1 MASPSS
7 AVSTTE
13 VEPRTSPARDER
25 SFANNNL
32 TEDEAS
38 DRDDGTPRNVSR
50 NTSRMVG
57 TPDVQE
63 RRGGAGGG
71 RGGRGR
77 GGRDSSAAG
86 GPGGPG
92 MFKDP
97 SAIGKIRH
105 LKKEDGEPLW
115 RFDIQYDF
123 LRAIFDDDHRVF
135 TNSYEPDTMPK
146 QCFAD
151 LYIDTMARSSKTSK
165 ILHDKLLTD
174 REAAKNMAMV
184 CLLVNIGRMN
194 TTLNFFPEMRAQLRT
209 YHAIPSLQANEKLL
223 DYKQLQDAPRLKSIL
238 KGGTEDRAE
247 PRSLDILKETD
258 VPRTNPVNLL
268 FLICNNAS
276 KVAELHFPPGR
287 EFHDLIMKT
296 NLTSESRARA
306 FLWIVWFYLES
317 DFTEEGCE
325 ENPFGAGVD
334 YGIDVA
340 NQGVPVMVE
349 MTPEE
354 EAQENIDT
362 PVERAFG
369 LSKKSLRAKIL
380 HDEQFVEM
388 PPHKRSSR
396 PSRPS
401 AAATAAAAAKEAAA
415 VKEAAAELAGGGGT
429 DNERSV
435 PPAILPRIRPSKHE
449 SDLESMR
456 STPPPRSLIRSFGGG
471 GGAGG
476 ATGSAR
482 RGGPHKFSLGDGG
495 GPSPVRQP
503 PLIQQLHQQQQMQQT
518 RRKRKQVKPE
528 GGRGSRHRREEDDD
542 DEDDDRANT
551 SVAPS
556 RKPRPP
562 TAHQIA
568 VENNRKQRIEY
579 LLSRGMHRKHHR
591 SRKTRRTEGAIVR
604 ALRRLEEVEDPFE
617 NSEDE
622 SNLSFNRDLFT
633 FMLGAPQSMATGN
646 EFRERGFHGLVQL
659 KSEPED
665 FGEEVSTYASAMRRA
680 CRRLNRWETDGMPK
694 NMVVPTIKR
703 PRVNVPPV
711 EDEYRDPNETEDE
724 QDADTQGMD
733 ADASISMSFV
743 ETTPAAKK
751 RRTVGATGQV
761 PAVAALSRGGRGG
774 RTSTGRIPSNTPA
787 AISARR
793 RRAAKAAAALAAA
806 NGDVTMSD
814 AGTRHGSAAP
824 GAGDDGAGDEDATA
838 LASGAEGEGD
848 AEGGEGGDDAGDD
861 TEDVASVSATPPVNK
876 TRVTIK
882 KKTPGPSG
890 LSASTSS
897 RPRASGGR
905 SSKVKRE
912 DDDDDETVN
921 NDDDDELN
929 DVDKALLGMGSDS
942 E

>member
-1 MASPSS
+1 
-7 AVSTTE
+7 
-13 VEPRTSPARDER
+13 
-25 SFANNNL
+25 
-32 TEDEAS
+32 
-38 DRDDGTPRNVSR
+38 
-50 NTSRMVG
+50 
-57 TPDVQE
+57 
-63 RRGGAGGG
+63 
-71 RGGRGR
+71 
-77 GGRDSSAAG
+77 
-86 GPGGPG
+86 
-92 MFKDP
+92 
-97 SAIGKIRH
+97 
-105 LKKEDGEPLW
+105 
-115 RFDIQYDF
+115 
-123 LRAIFDDDHRVF
+123 
-135 TNSYEPDTMPK
+135 
-146 QCFAD
+146 
-151 LYIDTMARSSKTSK
+151 
-165 ILHDKLLTD
+165 
-174 REAAKNMAMV
+174 
-184 CLLVNIGRMN
+184 
-194 TTLNFFPEMRAQLRT
+194 MRAQLRT

-258 VPRTNPVNLL
+258 APRTNPVNLL

-306 FLWIVWFYLES
+306 FLWVVWFYLES

-334 YGIDVA
+334 YGVDVA

-354 EAQENIDT
+354 EALENIDT

-415 VKEAAAELAGGGGT
+415 VKEAAAELAAGT
-429 DNERSV
+429 DNERSL

-471 GGAGG
+471 GTGGG

-482 RGGPHKFSLGDGG
+482 RGGTHKFSLGDGG

-518 RRKRKQVKPE
+518 RRKRKQIKPE
-528 GGRGSRHRREEDDD
+528 GGRGGRRHRDED
-542 DEDDDRANT
+542 DEDDEDDRANT

-579 LLSRGMHRKHHR
+579 LLSRGLHRKHHR

-633 FMLGAPQSMATGN
+633 FMLGAPQSMPTGT
-646 EFRERGFHGLVQL
+646 EFRERGFQGLVQL

-665 FGEEVSTYASAMRRA
+665 FGEEVSNYASAMRRA
-680 CRRLNRWETDGMPK
+680 CRRLNRWETDGMAK

-703 PRVNVPPV
+703 IRVNVPPI
-711 EDEYRDPNETEDE
+711 EDEYRDPNETEEE
-724 QDADTQGMD
+724 QDGDLTLGMD
-733 ADASISMSFV
+733 ADASMSMSFV
-743 ETTPAAKK
+743 ETTPVPAAKK
-751 RRTVGATGQV
+751 RRTAGGTGQI
-761 PAVAALSRGGRGG
+761 PAVAALSRSGRGG

-793 RRAAKAAAALAAA
+793 RRAAKAAALAAA

-814 AGTRHGSAAP
+814 AGTRNGSAAP
-824 GAGDDGAGDEDATA
+824 GGGGDDAGAGDEDATV
-838 LASGAEGEGD
+838 LASGAENDGDGD
-848 AEGGEGGDDAGDD
+848 ADGAEGGDDAGDD

-890 LSASTSS
+890 LSTSSS
-897 RPRASGGR
+897 RPRGGR
-905 SSKVKRE
+905 SSKVKHE
-912 DDDDDETVN
+912 DHDDDDDDTVN
-921 NDDDDELN
+921 GGGDDEEDELN
-929 DVDKALLGMGSDS
+929 DVDKALLGIGSDS

>member
-7 AVSTTE
+7 PASMTDAD
-13 VEPRTSPARDER
+13 PQTSPVRHDK
-25 SFANNNL
+25 SFATHAASNL

-38 DRDDGTPRNVSR
+38 GAENDHDQTRNTSR
-50 NTSRMVG
+50 NTSRVAG
-57 TPDVQE
+57 TPDVHD
-63 RRGGAGGG
+63 RREKSAGGG

-77 GGRDSSAAG
+77 GGRDSMAGNSANGAG
-86 GPGGPG
+86 GL
-92 MFKDP
+92 FKDP

-115 RFDIQYDF
+115 RVDIQYDF

-151 LYIDTMARSSKTSK
+151 LYIDTMSRSSKTSK

-238 KGGTEDRAE
+238 KGGTEDRSE
-247 PRSLDILKETD
+247 PRSLDALKETD

-296 NLTSESRARA
+296 NLSSQSRAMA

-334 YGIDVA
+334 YGVDVA
-340 NQGVPVMVE
+340 NQGVPHMVE
-349 MTPEE
+349 LTPEE
-354 EAQENIDT
+354 EADENIDT
-362 PVERAFG
+362 PTERAFG
-369 LSKKSLRAKIL
+369 LSRKALRAKIL
-380 HDEQFVEM
+380 HDEQFVDM
-388 PPHKRSSR
+388 PPHKRNSR

-401 AAATAAAAAKEAAA
+401 AVAFAAAKEAA
-415 VKEAAAELAGGGGT
+415 VKETTAEAAGT

-435 PPAILPRIRPSKHE
+435 PPAVLPRIRPAKHD
-449 SDLESMR
+449 SDVESMR

-471 GGAGG
+471 AVG
-476 ATGSAR
+476 GSAR
-482 RGGPHKFSLGDGG
+482 RGGSKFALDGG

-503 PLIQQLHQQQQMQQT
+503 PLIQQLHQQQQMQQM
-518 RRKRKQVKPE
+518 RRKRKQQRPE
-528 GGRGSRHRREEDDD
+528 RGGRGHRHDDD
-542 DEDDDRANT
+542 DDDDDMGNT

-556 RKPRPP
+556 RRPRPP

-579 LLSRGMHRKHHR
+579 LLSRGIHRKHHR
-591 SRKTRRTEGAIVR
+591 ARKARRTEGAIVR

-622 SNLSFNRDLFT
+622 SNLEFNRGLFT
-633 FMLGAPQSMATGN
+633 FMMGAPQSMVTGN
-646 EFRERGFHGLVQL
+646 AFRERGFHGIVQL

-665 FGEEVSTYASAMRRA
+665 FGEEPSSYASAMRRA
-680 CRRLNRWETDGMPK
+680 CRRVNRWETDGIGS
-694 NMVVPTIKR
+694 NLVVPTIKR
-703 PRVNVPPV
+703 PRVNVPPP
-711 EDEYRDPNETEDE
+711 EDEYRDPNETEEE
-724 QDADTQGMD
+724 QDADL
-733 ADASISMSFV
+733 ADAAAAADVSMSMSF
-743 ETTPAAKK
+743 TDSPIPSTKK
-751 RRTVGATGQV
+751 RRTVGTAV
-761 PAVAALSRGGRGG
+761 PLGAARARGGR
-774 RTSTGRIPSNTPA
+774 SGRIPSNTPA

-793 RRAAKAAAALAAA
+793 RRAAKAAALNESLLREAEAQEE
-806 NGDVTMSD
+806 
-814 AGTRHGSAAP
+814 
-824 GAGDDGAGDEDATA
+824 EDATV
-838 LASGAEGEGD
+838 LASGAEGEAGDGDGDGD
-848 AEGGEGGDDAGDD
+848 ADAADD
-861 TEDVASVSATPPVNK
+861 TEEVASVSAGPASKP
-876 TRVTIK
+876 RVTIRTK
-882 KKTPGPSG
+882 GAGSG
-890 LSASTSS
+890 SSSLSRSKSAS
-897 RPRASGGR
+897 R
-905 SSKVKRE
+905 SAKVKAEDDE
-912 DDDDDETVN
+912 DDDDDGG
-921 NDDDDELN
+921 DDEDELN

>member
-1 MASPSS
+1 MTDADPQ
-7 AVSTTE
+7 
-13 VEPRTSPARDER
+13 TSPVRHDK
-25 SFANNNL
+25 SFATSVAANL

-38 DRDDGTPRNVSR
+38 GTENDHDQTHAVSR
-50 NTSRMVG
+50 NTSRVIS
-57 TPDVQE
+57 TPDVHE
-63 RRGGAGGG
+63 RREKSSGAGGG

-77 GGRDSSAAG
+77 GGRDSMAG
-86 GPGGPG
+86 SGANGGGGPG

-97 SAIGKIRH
+97 SSIGKIRH

-123 LRAIFDDDHRVF
+123 LRAIFDDNHRVF

-247 PRSLDILKETD
+247 PRSLDALKETD

-296 NLTSESRARA
+296 NLSSQSRAMA

-334 YGIDVA
+334 YGVDVA

-349 MTPEE
+349 LTPEE
-354 EAQENIDT
+354 EAEENIDT
-362 PVERAFG
+362 PTERAFG
-369 LSKKSLRAKIL
+369 LSRKALRAKIL
-380 HDEQFVEM
+380 HDEQFVDM
-388 PPHKRSSR
+388 PPHKRNSR

-401 AAATAAAAAKEAAA
+401 AAATAAAAAREAATSKEATA
-415 VKEAAAELAGGGGT
+415 EAGAT
-429 DNERSV
+429 DNERSL
-435 PPAILPRIRPSKHE
+435 PPAVLPRIRPSKHE
-449 SDLESMR
+449 SDMESMR

-471 GGAGG
+471 AVGGS
-476 ATGSAR
+476 TR
-482 RGGPHKFSLGDGG
+482 RGGSHKFSLDGG

-503 PLIQQLHQQQQMQQT
+503 PLIQQLHQQQQMQQL
-518 RRKRKQVKPE
+518 RRKRKQQRPE
-528 GGRGSRHRREEDDD
+528 RGRGHHDDD
-542 DEDDDRANT
+542 DDDDMANT

-579 LLSRGMHRKHHR
+579 LLSRGIHRKHHR
-591 SRKTRRTEGAIVR
+591 ARKTRRTEGAIVR

-622 SNLSFNRDLFT
+622 SNLEFNRGLFT
-633 FMLGAPQSMATGN
+633 FMMGAPQSMSTGN
-646 EFRERGFHGLVQL
+646 EFRERGFHGIVQL

-665 FGEEVSTYASAMRRA
+665 FGEEASSYASAMRRA
-680 CRRLNRWETDGMPK
+680 CRRVNRWETDGIGS
-694 NMVVPTIKR
+694 NLVVPTIKR
-703 PRVNVPPV
+703 PRVNVPPAN
-711 EDEYRDPNETEDE
+711 DEYRDPNETEEE
-724 QDADTQGMD
+724 QDADQGD
-733 ADASISMSFV
+733 AADVSMSMSFV
-743 ETTPAAKK
+743 DTPVTSAKK
-751 RRTVGATGQV
+751 RRTVGT
-761 PAVAALSRGGRGG
+761 AVALGAARARGG
-774 RTSTGRIPSNTPA
+774 RTGRVPSNTPA

-793 RRAAKAAAALAAA
+793 RRAAKAAALNESLLREAEAQEEE
-806 NGDVTMSD
+806 D
-814 AGTRHGSAAP
+814 AG
-824 GAGDDGAGDEDATA
+824 EDATV
-838 LASGAEGEGD
+838 LASGAEGEAADGD
-848 AEGGEGGDDAGDD
+848 AADD
-861 TEDVASVSATPPVNK
+861 TEEVASVSVAPVSK
-876 TRVTIK
+876 PRVTIK
-882 KKTPGPSG
+882 TKGSSALSRTTPKS
-890 LSASTSS
+890 SA
-897 RPRASGGR
+897 RG
-905 SSKVKRE
+905 SKVKEE
-912 DDDDDETVN
+912 DDDEAVNGAGGDDDE
-921 NDDDDELN
+921 DELN

>member
-7 AVSTTE
+7 AMSTTE
-13 VEPRTSPARDER
+13 VEPQTSPAPNDK
-25 SFANNNL
+25 SFAANAANL
-32 TEDEAS
+32 TEDDAS
-38 DRDDGTPRNVSR
+38 DRENGTPRNTSR
-50 NTSRMVG
+50 NTSRMID
-57 TPDVQE
+57 TPDISE
-63 RRGGAGGG
+63 RRGGAGSG
-71 RGGRGR
+71 RGRGR

-86 GPGGPG
+86 GANGAGGPG
-92 MFKDP
+92 VFKDP

-115 RFDIQYDF
+115 RVDIQYDF
-123 LRAIFDDDHRVF
+123 LRAVFADEHCVF

-174 REAAKNMAMV
+174 REAAKNMAM
-184 CLLVNIGRMN
+184 I
-194 TTLNFFPEMRAQLRT
+194 
-209 YHAIPSLQANEKLL
+209 HEKPQ

-247 PRSLDILKETD
+247 PRSLDLLKDMD

-296 NLTSESRARA
+296 NLTSASRARA
-306 FLWIVWFYLES
+306 FLWVVWFYLES

-325 ENPFGAGVD
+325 ENPFGPGVD
-334 YGIDVA
+334 YGVDVA
-340 NQGVPVMVE
+340 NQGVPVMEE
-349 MTPEE
+349 MTPEQE
-354 EAQENIDT
+354 KQENIDT
-362 PVERAFG
+362 MVEIAFG
-369 LSKKSLRAKIL
+369 TSKKQLRSLIL
-380 HDEQFVEM
+380 QDEHFIDMASQ
-388 PPHKRSSR
+388 KRSSR

-401 AAATAAAAAKEAAA
+401 AAATAAAAARDAAA
-415 VKEAAAELAGGGGT
+415 VKESAAELAGT
-429 DNERSV
+429 DNERSL

-449 SDLESMR
+449 SDVESMR

-471 GGAGG
+471 A
-476 ATGSAR
+476 AAGSAR
-482 RGGPHKFSLGDGG
+482 RGGPHKFSLGDGGG

-518 RRKRKQVKPE
+518 RRKRKSAKPD
-528 GGRGSRHRREEDDD
+528 GRSSRHRRDDD
-542 DEDDDRANT
+542 DDDGDDDDVRANT
-551 SVAPS
+551 SLAPS

-604 ALRRLEEVEDPFE
+604 ALRRLDEVEDPFE

-622 SNLSFNRDLFT
+622 SNLAFNRELFT
-633 FMLGAPQSMATGN
+633 FTMGAPQSMATGTA
-646 EFRERGFHGLVQL
+646 FRERGFHGLVQI
-659 KSEPED
+659 KTEPED
-665 FGEEVSTYASAMRRA
+665 FGEEVSAYASAMRRA
-680 CRRLNRWETDGMPK
+680 CRRLNRWETDGMAK

-703 PRVNVPPV
+703 PRVNVPAV
-711 EDEYRDPNETEDE
+711 EDEYRDPNETEEE
-724 QDADTQGMD
+724 QDLDQPGGD
-733 ADASISMSFV
+733 ADASMSMSFV
-743 ETTPAAKK
+743 ETTPVPAAKK
-751 RRTVGATGQV
+751 RRAADATGQV
-761 PAVAALSRGGRGG
+761 PAVAALSRARGG
-774 RTSTGRIPSNTPA
+774 RVSSGRVPSNTPA

-793 RRAAKAAAALAAA
+793 RRAAKAAALLASSGG
-806 NGDVTMSD
+806 GDVATRD
-814 AGTRHGSAAP
+814 AGGRNGSAGI
-824 GAGDDGAGDEDATA
+824 GADDAGGEDTTV

-848 AEGGEGGDDAGDD
+848 ADNDVDAAEGADGADGADD
-861 TEDVASVSATPPVNK
+861 TEDVASVSAAPVNK

-882 KKTPGPSG
+882 KKTSG
-890 LSASTSS
+890 APARGSS
-897 RPRASGGR
+897 RAA
-905 SSKVKRE
+905 KVKRE
-912 DDDDDETVN
+912 DEGGDEAANGAGGGEDDE
-921 NDDDDELN
+921 DELN

>member
-7 AVSTTE
+7 PVSMTDAD
-13 VEPRTSPARDER
+13 PQTSPARHDK
-25 SFANNNL
+25 SFATNAASNL

-38 DRDDGTPRNVSR
+38 GAENGHDQTR
-50 NTSRMVG
+50 NTSRG
-57 TPDVQE
+57 AATPDVHE
-63 RRGGAGGG
+63 RREKSTGGG
-71 RGGRGR
+71 RGRGR
-77 GGRDSSAAG
+77 GGRDSMAG
-86 GPGGPG
+86 GGANGAGGPG

-238 KGGTEDRAE
+238 KGGTEDRSE
-247 PRSLDILKETD
+247 PRSLDALKETD

-296 NLTSESRARA
+296 NLSSHSRAMA

-334 YGIDVA
+334 YGVDVA
-340 NQGVPVMVE
+340 NQGVPRMVE
-349 MTPEE
+349 LTPEE
-354 EAQENIDT
+354 EAEENIDT
-362 PVERAFG
+362 PTERAFG
-369 LSKKSLRAKIL
+369 LSRKALRAKIL
-380 HDEQFVEM
+380 HDEQFVDM
-388 PPHKRSSR
+388 PPHKRNSR

-401 AAATAAAAAKEAAA
+401 AAATAAAKEAAAKEATA
-415 VKEAAAELAGGGGT
+415 EAAGT

-435 PPAILPRIRPSKHE
+435 PPAVLPRIRPSKHE
-449 SDLESMR
+449 SDMESMR

-471 GGAGG
+471 AVG
-476 ATGSAR
+476 GSAR
-482 RGGPHKFSLGDGG
+482 RGGSKFSLDGG

-503 PLIQQLHQQQQMQQT
+503 PLIQQLHQQQQLQQM
-518 RRKRKQVKPE
+518 RRKRKQQRPE
-528 GGRGSRHRREEDDD
+528 RGGRGHRHDDD
-542 DEDDDRANT
+542 DDDDDMGNT

-579 LLSRGMHRKHHR
+579 LLSRGIHRKHHR
-591 SRKTRRTEGAIVR
+591 ARKTRRTEGAIVR

-622 SNLSFNRDLFT
+622 SNLEFNRGLFT
-633 FMLGAPQSMATGN
+633 FMMGAPQSMPTGN
-646 EFRERGFHGLVQL
+646 AFRERGFHGIVQL

-665 FGEEVSTYASAMRRA
+665 FGEEPSSYASAMRRA
-680 CRRLNRWETDGMPK
+680 CRRVNRWETDGIGS
-694 NMVVPTIKR
+694 NLVVPTIKR

-711 EDEYRDPNETEDE
+711 EDEYRDPNETEEE
-724 QDADTQGMD
+724 QDGDQGDAADVSM
-733 ADASISMSFV
+733 SMSFAD
-743 ETTPAAKK
+743 TPVPSTKK
-751 RRTVGATGQV
+751 RRTVGTAV
-761 PAVAALSRGGRGG
+761 PLGAARARGGR
-774 RTSTGRIPSNTPA
+774 TGRIPSNTPA

-793 RRAAKAAAALAAA
+793 RRAAKAAALNESLLREAEAQEEE
-806 NGDVTMSD
+806 
-814 AGTRHGSAAP
+814 
-824 GAGDDGAGDEDATA
+824 EDATVV
-838 LASGAEGEGD
+838 ASGAEG
-848 AEGGEGGDDAGDD
+848 DAGDD
-861 TEDVASVSATPPVNK
+861 TEDVVSVSAAPVSK
-876 TRVTIK
+876 PRVTIK
-882 KKTPGPSG
+882 TKGAAGSSSLSRTASK
-890 LSASTSS
+890 SASRST
-897 RPRASGGR
+897 RVKEEADDDAGGG
-905 SSKVKRE
+905 
-912 DDDDDETVN
+912 DDDE
-921 NDDDDELN
+921 DELN